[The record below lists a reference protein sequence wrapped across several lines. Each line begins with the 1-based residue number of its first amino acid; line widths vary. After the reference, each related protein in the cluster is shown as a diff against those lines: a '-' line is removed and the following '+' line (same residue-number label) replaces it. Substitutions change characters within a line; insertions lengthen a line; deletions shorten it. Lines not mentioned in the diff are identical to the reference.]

1 MSSIDSHAE
10 WPRVLQAPQEAWR
23 LATSLLWLFVLFALP
38 VLNLQ
43 AQAMEPAPLVVDGSE
58 SRIDLK
64 AHIRYLRDSENL
76 DHSQALT
83 QLEHFRSITER
94 RDINFGYT
102 RDTVWLALSLSS
114 QAQHS
119 TDWVL
124 ELSYPSLDQIHFYSY
139 GPDGLETQLAGDV
152 PRYAERDFPHRTPI
166 FKLRLEPG
174 EQRLVL
180 LQVRS
185 EGSMTLDGSLWQ
197 AEAFRLQSNTN
208 YVILAIY
215 FGMLLAL
222 GGYNLLLFLVL
233 RERSFLLYV
242 LFVFSFAAGA
252 MAINGL
258 GPHYLW
264 PNSGELGNRILPV
277 SIILA
282 ATIALL
288 FAQAFLNTAQWAPRW
303 HQVLT
308 IAATL
313 AASITLLNLVVPV
326 QTALQLMSMAGL
338 LVSAL
343 LFACGLSCMLQ
354 RVPGAGI
361 FVLAWLML
369 LIGASMLA
377 LRNFGLIPSNF
388 VTVYAM
394 QVGSALEMLLLS
406 LGLAARFN
414 ELKRQKELAQ
424 SSALAA
430 QKQVVKALQQQE
442 RVLEQRVAE
451 RTQALEAANAR
462 LAELAMQDPL
472 TRLANRSALANHL
485 HQALQ
490 RTQRHK
496 ELLALVLIDLN
507 DFKAIND
514 QLGHESGDQVL
525 CQVAQRLKDC
535 AREADLIARLGG
547 DEFIL
552 VSEGIQDQEDALRLG
567 ERLEEALSLPIDI
580 EHGQINVGASIGIS
594 LSDGHW
600 PDAETLMRYADQAMY
615 QRKRSGRSGIQ
626 LYADATLS
634 NQSAAEKADVKAR

>member
-10 WPRVLQAPQEAWR
+10 WPRVLQAPQEAR
-23 LATSLLWLFVLFALP
+23 RITTSLLWLFVLFALP
-38 VLNLQ
+38 ALGLQ
-43 AQAMEPAPLVVDGSE
+43 ARTIEPALLAVDGSE
-58 SRIDLK
+58 NRIDLK

-114 QAQHS
+114 AAQHS

-139 GPDGLETQLAGDV
+139 GPGGLETQLAGDV

-166 FKLRLEPG
+166 FKLRLEAG

-197 AEAFRLQSNTN
+197 AEAFRLQSNTS

-264 PNSGELGNRILPV
+264 PNSGEPGNRVLPV
-277 SIILA
+277 SLTFA
-282 ATIALL
+282 STIALL
-288 FAQAFLNTAQWAPRW
+288 FAQAFLNTARWAPRW
-303 HQVLT
+303 HQVLS

-326 QTALQLMSMAGL
+326 QTALQLMSMSGL

-580 EHGQINVGASIGIS
+580 EYGQINVGASIGIS

-626 LYADATLS
+626 LYADAALS